1 MALGDQ
7 PTGRERAFIE
17 HPDALM
23 DPVKAYV
30 DAGYSAES
38 ASKNA
43 YALRKKHEFAIVERA
58 RTRLEGLAVTPEW
71 VKNEVTVLA
80 KTTMSDFM
88 EFKEDATGN
97 QQLVLKNLNDLDPD
111 KWRAAIKE
119 VEFDTI
125 MLGSGDGATLRSRV
139 SKVILYDRQR
149 AIMDLA
155 KLLGMT
161 DSKLLL
167 QLTKPEE
174 RDEDVQAKLLKY
186 ANMDELKRIADIF
199 EGISERLSSKANK
212 MRDDRALEH
221 DDGST

>member
-1 MALGDQ
+1 MLGDQ
-7 PTGRERAFIE
+7 PTGREIAFIE
-17 HPDALM
+17 HPDALT
-23 DPVKAYV
+23 DPVKAYI

-38 ASKNA
+38 AQKNA
-43 YALRKKHEFAIVERA
+43 YALRKKHMLPIVERA
-58 RTRLEGLAVTPEW
+58 RAMLNGLAVTPEW

-88 EFKEDATGN
+88 EFVEMPNGN
-97 QQLVLKNLNDLDPD
+97 QELVLKKLIDIDPD

-125 MLGSGDGATLRSRV
+125 ILSGDQLRSRV
-139 SKVILYDRQR
+139 KNVILYDRQR

-161 DSKLLL
+161 DARLLM
-167 QLTKPEE
+167 QMQKPQQQK
-174 RDEDVQAKLLKY
+174 DEDTQAQLIKY
-186 ANMDELKRIADIF
+186 ATIDELKQIADVF
-199 EGISERLSSKANK
+199 DGISERLAARADK

-221 DDGST
+221 KDGST